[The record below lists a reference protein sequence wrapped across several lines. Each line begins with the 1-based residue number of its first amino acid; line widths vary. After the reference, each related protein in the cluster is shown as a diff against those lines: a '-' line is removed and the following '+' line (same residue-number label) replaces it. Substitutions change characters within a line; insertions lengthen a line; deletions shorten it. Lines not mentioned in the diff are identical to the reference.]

1 MSENRLRDTVVFLQT
16 KKQTEKNMEN
26 NKNMN
31 PVFSPK
37 NFRSFGEEGADFEL
51 APITIL
57 TGCNSAGKSS
67 MAKAL
72 VLLSR
77 MPNHRRVVSP
87 SLKLY
92 AKDLRF
98 GNYEKVLHK
107 NAADNEIVF
116 AYKVWSNYLQEKVLV
131 KRFFRSKKND
141 DLNDGFLYK
150 YTIEKTDGT
159 IIFEENTTLWGMEHE
174 EQNNKHTDSITQ
186 NFNAFSLVSKYQQ
199 LVQAI
204 DLLKKRDNEESQN
217 EYAHYFQELKD
228 IMSQIQVSDINVEM
242 YNIRQLSDWHDWIF
256 SRDQSI
262 KNMRRYC
269 KTDEEFKELLEAK
282 YPERQIIEH
291 FLELVA
297 DEVFSPKFT
306 ENVEYIDSGSA
317 AIRRTYSVEDSNKMS
332 KALFDFNSAKIIDEE
347 WSDIFHPY
355 YHKPGSFVNHWLEE
369 FLGKGCKVFTTGD
382 DEGRIKVFIERN
394 GEKRLL
400 ADEGYG
406 ITQLVSLLLLIDNSI
421 KSANE
426 NNLQIPWRDG
436 KPDHRNSYYERY
448 PQVICVEEPEVH
460 LHPKYQSLLAEM
472 FVEAY
477 QKYNLHFIIETH
489 SEYLIRKLQVMV
501 ADKENALSP
510 NDVSLNY
517 VEKDE
522 SGVSTNRKIEIMEDG
537 RLGSSFGDGFF
548 DEAGSLSRKLFTLN
562 K

>member
-1 MSENRLRDTVVFLQT
+1 
-16 KKQTEKNMEN
+16 MEN

-31 PVFSPK
+31 PIFSLK

-51 APITIL
+51 APITVL

-92 AKDLRF
+92 ANDLRL

-107 NAADNEIVF
+107 DAADNEIVI
-116 AYKVWSNYLQEKVLV
+116 AYKVWSNYLQEEVCV
-131 KRFFRSKKND
+131 KRFFKSKKKD
-141 DLNDGFLYK
+141 DLNDGYLYK

-159 IIFEENTTLWGMEHE
+159 IIFEENTTLLGMEDE
-174 EQNNKHTDSITQ
+174 EHNNKHTDSIIQ

-199 LVQAI
+199 LVQEV
-204 DLLKKRDNEESQN
+204 DLLKKRDDEESQN
-217 EYAHYFQELKD
+217 EYSHYSQELKD
-228 IMSQIQVSDINVEM
+228 LMSQIQASDINVEM
-242 YNIRQLSDWHDWIF
+242 YNIKQLSDWDDWIY
-256 SRDQSI
+256 SRDKKI
-262 KNMRRYC
+262 KDWKSYC
-269 KTDEEFKELLEAK
+269 KTNEEFKDLLATQ

-291 FLELVA
+291 YLELVA

-317 AIRRTYSVEDSNKMS
+317 AIMRTYSVEDSNKMS
-332 KALFDFNSAKIIDEE
+332 KALFDFNSAKTIDEE

-421 KSANE
+421 KPANE
-426 NNLQIPWRDG
+426 NNPQIPWLDG
-436 KPDHRNSYYERY
+436 KPDHRNLYFERY

-477 QKYNLHFIIETH
+477 QKYNIQFIIETH

-501 ADKENALSP
+501 AGKANALSP

-522 SGVSTNRKIEIMEDG
+522 NGVSTNRKIDILEDG
-537 RLGSSFGDGFF
+537 RLSDSFGSGFY
-548 DEAGSLSRKLFTLN
+548 DEADTLALDLFRKKPILS
-562 K
+562 

>member
-1 MSENRLRDTVVFLQT
+1 MSENRLRGTVVFLQT

-31 PVFSPK
+31 PVFSLK

-92 AKDLRF
+92 TKDLRL

-116 AYKVWSNYLQEKVLV
+116 AYKVWSNYLQEDVRV
-131 KRFFRSKKND
+131 KRFFKSKKND
-141 DLNDGFLYK
+141 DLNDGYLYK
-150 YTIEKTDGT
+150 YSIEKTDGT
-159 IIFEENTTLWGMEHE
+159 IIFEENTALWEMEDE
-174 EQNNKHTDSITQ
+174 EHYNKHIDSIIQ

-199 LVQAI
+199 LVQVV
-204 DLLKKRDNEESQN
+204 DLLIKRNDEESQN
-217 EYAHYFQELKD
+217 KYAHYSQELKD
-228 IMSQIQVSDINVEM
+228 IVSQIQVSDINVEM
-242 YNIRQLSDWHDWIF
+242 YNIRQLSDWDQWIYNRDKEIKDW
-256 SRDQSI
+256 
-262 KNMRRYC
+262 KPYC
-269 KTDEEFKELLEAK
+269 KTDEEFEDLLTTQ

-291 FLELVA
+291 YLELVV
-297 DEVFSPKFT
+297 DEVFSPRFT

-332 KALFDFNSAKIIDEE
+332 KALFDFNSAKIIDKE

-382 DEGRIKVFIERN
+382 GEGRIKVFIERN

-522 SGVSTNRKIEIMEDG
+522 NGVSTNRKIEIMEDG